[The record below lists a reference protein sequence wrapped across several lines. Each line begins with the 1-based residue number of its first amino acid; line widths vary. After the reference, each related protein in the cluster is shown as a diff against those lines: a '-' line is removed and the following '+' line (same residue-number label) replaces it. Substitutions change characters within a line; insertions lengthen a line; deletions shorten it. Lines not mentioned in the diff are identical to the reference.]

1 MKKILVLLL
10 TTMIASSVPAQVR
23 LPRLISDNMVLQRDT
38 KVNIWGWAAPEERVS
53 ITFMN
58 REYHTTTNAEG
69 KWRIALPTLKAGGPY
84 NMDIKASNQLSIKN
98 ILVGDVWICSGQS
111 NMELPMDRLKDK
123 YPAIIAAAENA
134 NIRQFNITTRTEW
147 NEPLQDYATGNWTMA
162 SPQSVLQFTGVGY
175 FFAKT
180 LYEKYHIPI
189 GIIKTAV
196 GGSPAEAWLSED
208 ALKQFPHYAATAAK
222 FKDKSYTDS
231 ISRADNTVN
240 NTWYG
245 NLWQQDKGMQE
256 EKKWLDSSYNA
267 ADWKTMQIPGYWHE
281 QGLKDVHGV
290 VWFRKTIQVPPG
302 MANQPARLFLGCI
315 VDRDSVYLNGQL
327 VGTTAYQYPPRK
339 YTIPPNL
346 LKPGE
351 NNIIVRVINYSGNG
365 GFYLDK
371 PYQLTGN
378 GDTID
383 LKGEWQ
389 YKVGAVTKQI
399 PRTTTLYV
407 QPLGLFN
414 GMLAPLLPYAIKE
427 VIWYQGETNAS
438 RPVEYKQLF
447 PAMINNWRQQWE
459 GNTSNRNFPFL
470 YVQLPGFMAAQ
481 PQPVESNWA
490 LLREAQLKT
499 LSIPNT
505 AMVVATDLGEW
516 NDIHPLNKEDV
527 GKRLALAAQKVA
539 YNDNKVVYSGPRYQS
554 MKVAGNKIILRFT
567 HIGTGLIAKGGALQ
581 QFAIAGPDKKFVWA
595 NASIVNNEVVVWN
608 DTINNPV
615 AVRYAWVD
623 NTDKANLYNKEG
635 LPASPFRTDDE

>member
-38 KVNIWGWAAPEERVS
+38 KVNIWGWAAPGERVS

-58 REYHTTTNAEG
+58 REYHTTTSTDG

-84 NMDIKASNQLSIKN
+84 NMDIKASNQLLIKN

-134 NIRQFNITTRTEW
+134 NIRQFNVTTRTEW

-231 ISRADNTVN
+231 ISRADNAVN

-365 GFYLDK
+365 GFYMDK

-414 GMLAPLLPYAIKE
+414 GMLAPLLPYAIKG

-459 GNTSNRNFPFL
+459 GNTANRNFPFL

-481 PQPVESNWA
+481 PQPMESNWA

-527 GKRLALAAQKVA
+527 GKRLALAAQKMA